1 MEAFYKTWELKD
13 HEYDKEAYSNVMKA
27 WDMGFIARK
36 IIESA
41 DKPVFR
47 IKESVEHPGKSFLVG
62 RAARSGLGAVRN
74 VVGPMAVGETTD
86 QKRPDQKRFK
96 LTIEIPEPNK
106 KFVQIMEHDKG
117 EIPVMRITREIQ
129 DDGTLVQVEEC
140 GGFSVTK
147 TYVASADVESKD
159 DEAL

>member
-13 HEYDKEAYSNVMKA
+13 QDYDKEAYNSVMKA

-41 DKPVFR
+41 DKPLFR
-47 IKESVEHPGKSFLVG
+47 IKESVKEPGKSYLVG

-74 VVGPMAVGETTD
+74 VVGPMKEGETTD
-86 QKRPDQKRFK
+86 QKRPDGKHFS

-106 KFVQIMEHDKG
+106 QFIQIMKHS
-117 EIPVMRITREIQ
+117 EIPEMKITRSIG
-129 DDGTLVQVEEC
+129 DDGNLTQLEEC

-147 TYVASADVESKD
+147 IYVPAPDVESKD
-159 DEAL
+159 DEEL